1 MIGGLRDHSLPSL
14 VLGLGLMK
22 DRWAKWKD
30 INWLWVAVVLTA
42 VYVTGVTSV
51 VGWADIRDFF
61 TNPKT
66 ELNAIGDFLSGTFAP
81 IAVVWLVAGV
91 MTQRQELGD
100 AREQFRENQEVIDKQ
115 LKTIDSQNKLLS
127 LQHEQSVE
135 NAKKAYKLSLFDKRF
150 EIYEKFIQVGHCYK
164 ERPFDHDAYWAM
176 INLSLEASFV
186 FDQKLTEWFV
196 DIAIEIDDFLKN
208 ERGCPWE
215 YADDGF
221 GNPVLA
227 DSPKNDK
234 LQYQLEQQTNRIREF
249 FFPETRIGKFRSYMN
264 VSDQPDVV
272 DG

>member
-1 MIGGLRDHSLPSL
+1 
-14 VLGLGLMK
+14 MK
-22 DRWAKWKD
+22 DRWAKWRD

-42 VYVTGVTSV
+42 LYVTGVTSV
-51 VGWADIRDFF
+51 VGWSDIRAFF
-61 TNPKT
+61 TNPET

-100 AREQFRENQEVIDKQ
+100 AREQFRENHEVVDQQ

-150 EIYEKFIQVGHCYK
+150 EIYEKFIQLGDSYK
-164 ERPFDHDAYWAM
+164 KKPFDHNAYWAM

-196 DIAIEIDDFLKN
+196 EIAMEINAFLTN
-208 ERGCPWE
+208 EEEFPWERGN
-215 YADDGF
+215 DGF
-221 GNPVLA
+221 GNWTKL
-227 DSPKNDK
+227 DSPRNDELYK
-234 LQYQLEQQTNRIREF
+234 QLEQQTNRIREF
-249 FFPETRIGKFRSYMN
+249 FFPEKRIGKFQSYMN
-264 VSDQPDVV
+264 VSDQRDVV
-272 DG
+272 DA